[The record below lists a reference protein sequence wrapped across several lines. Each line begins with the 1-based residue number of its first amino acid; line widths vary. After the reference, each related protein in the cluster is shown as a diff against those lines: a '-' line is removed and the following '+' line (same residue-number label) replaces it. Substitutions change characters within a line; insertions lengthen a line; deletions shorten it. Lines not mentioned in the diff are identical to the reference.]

1 MDHSQYGN
9 QFGLF
14 IQHNL
19 ANMINKVLKDTDQG
33 VTAVLAKFVD
43 WKDAFPNQC
52 SKLVKEA
59 FLKCDV
65 MPFIITLIISYFQ
78 ERSVEVK

>member
-19 ANMINKVLKDTDQG
+19 VNMINKVLKDTDQG
-33 VTAVLAKFVD
+33 VTALLAKFID

-52 SKLVKEA
+52 PKFVIEA
-59 FLKCDV
+59 TLKCDV
-65 MPFIITLIISYFQ
+65 WPFIIPLIISYFQ